1 MQNRWS
7 ADRLPRAMALVAALC
22 GGCSEA
28 PPDPAVELVQDRL
41 VGTWL
46 REYQE
51 DSTRVRRVLVLEPA
65 GRFQELTTVSP
76 AGAPA
81 IRHEH
86 EGAWLFDGTNLK
98 RRYTL
103 VDGRPPAAPM
113 VPFAT
118 LQVHFPTRHE
128 FIGTDNVRQRQVRYQ
143 RVAPGTLP

>member
-7 ADRLPRAMALVAALC
+7 TDRLPGAMALVAALC
-22 GGCSEA
+22 GGCSDAPSEA
-28 PPDPAVELVQDRL
+28 AAELVHDRL

-46 REYQE
+46 REYQD

-65 GRFQELTTVSP
+65 GRFQELTIVSP

-86 EGAWLFDGTNLK
+86 QGAWLFDGTNLK

-103 VDGRPPAAPM
+103 VDGRLPTAPM

-118 LQVHFPTRHE
+118 LQVDFPTRHE
-128 FIGTDNVRQRQVRYQ
+128 FIGIDNVRQRQVRYQ
-143 RVAPGTLP
+143 RVAAGTLP